1 MRLRSSRASHHFLAS
16 QLTHSIEYNVRS
28 LAVLL
33 LPCYA
38 DVIQL
43 Q

>member
-1 MRLRSSRASHHFLAS
+1 MNGSRASHHFLATQS
-16 QLTHSIEYNVRS
+16 TRSIGYNVPS